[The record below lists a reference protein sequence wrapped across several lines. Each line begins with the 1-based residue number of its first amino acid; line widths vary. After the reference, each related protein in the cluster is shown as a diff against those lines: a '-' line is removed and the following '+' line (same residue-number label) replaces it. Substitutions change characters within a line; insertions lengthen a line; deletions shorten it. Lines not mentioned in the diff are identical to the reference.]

1 MIAVCP
7 LLFLAWKVMKRSKF
21 YKPEEVD
28 LVKNLDEIEEYEA
41 NYVPKPAKYVTK
53 TPKFSHSFKELT
65 RASQECFREVVG
77 FPLRLMKRLV
87 LILCLSSRMS

>member
-7 LLFLAWKVMKRSKF
+7 LLYLAWKVLKRSRF

-41 NYVPKPAKYVTK
+41 NFVPRPAKYVLS
-53 TPKFSHSFKELT
+53 PSS
-65 RASQECFREVVG
+65 SQI
-77 FPLRLMKRLV
+77 P
-87 LILCLSSRMS
+87 STH

>member
-7 LLFLAWKVMKRSKF
+7 LLFIAWKLLKRSKF

-41 NYVPKPAKYVTK
+41 SFVARPAKYVGPPTILHR
-53 TPKFSHSFKELT
+53 FNALT
-65 RASQECFREVVG
+65 YDSQER
-77 FPLRLMKRLV
+77 
-87 LILCLSSRMS
+87 I